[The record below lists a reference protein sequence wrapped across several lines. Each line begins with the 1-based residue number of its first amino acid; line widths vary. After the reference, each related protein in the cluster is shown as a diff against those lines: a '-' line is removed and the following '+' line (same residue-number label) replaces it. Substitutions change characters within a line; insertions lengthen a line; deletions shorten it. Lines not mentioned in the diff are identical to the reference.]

1 MTRSTEVQIKS
12 TSPELHIFIAYKLPS
27 PRIESSLLQ
36 RRTLILDKPGWG
48 EWRDRIDPIA
58 TLARGNKEGF
68 TYVFLSGDQI
78 VKNKIFQKV
87 KTLTEEE
94 KRGAEGSSNSEL

>member
-12 TSPELHIFIAYKLPS
+12 TSPELHIFIAYKCPPPES
-27 PRIESSLLQ
+27 KSSLLQ
-36 RRTLILDKPGWG
+36 RRTLILGKPGWG
-48 EWRDRIDPIA
+48 EWRDWMDPIA
-58 TLARGNKEGF
+58 TLAGGNKEGF
-68 TYVFLSGDQI
+68 TYVFPSGDQI

-87 KTLTEEE
+87 KTLTEEG

>member
-1 MTRSTEVQIKS
+1 M
-12 TSPELHIFIAYKLPS
+12 
-27 PRIESSLLQ
+27 
-36 RRTLILDKPGWG
+36 
-48 EWRDRIDPIA
+48 DPIA

-68 TYVFLSGDQI
+68 TYVFPSGDQI

-87 KTLTEEE
+87 KTLTEEG